1 GPVEVVAVTL
11 YDSFD
16 GQQPQQQPPGS
27 QPGQGGPASG
37 SGSSP
42 SPASTKS
49 GGGGG
54 SAPTTPQGTA
64 HRSNNGCAPGLVSA
78 VPQQQTQQPPG
89 FGNMPLKELKEPKDC
104 E

>member
-16 GQQPQQQPPGS
+16 GQQQQQAQPPGARPD
-27 QPGQGGPASG
+27 QGPASG

-42 SPASTKS
+42 ASAKSAAGPAGS
-49 GGGGG
+49 GG
-54 SAPTTPQGTA
+54 SAPTTPQGSA
-64 HRSNNGCAPGLVSA
+64 GHRANNGCAPGI
-78 VPQQQTQQPPG
+78 VPAEPKQTEGPG
-89 FGNMPLKELKEPKDC
+89 DMPLKELKEPKDC